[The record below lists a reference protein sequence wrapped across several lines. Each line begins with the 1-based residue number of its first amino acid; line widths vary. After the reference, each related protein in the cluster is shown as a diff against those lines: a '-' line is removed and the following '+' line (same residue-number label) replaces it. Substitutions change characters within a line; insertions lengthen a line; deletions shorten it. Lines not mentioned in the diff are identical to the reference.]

1 MKEGEKSGLSLSS
14 ARSLSP
20 SLFLQKKK
28 KKKRGRFM
36 ESVSSSESFQEEQ
49 PLSLKLFISK

>member
-1 MKEGEKSGLSLSS
+1 MKEGKKSGLSLSS

-20 SLFLQKKK
+20 SLFLQ

>member
-1 MKEGEKSGLSLSS
+1 MKEGKKSGLSLSS

-28 KKKRGRFM
+28 KREIYGVSIILRVLSGGTAL
-36 ESVSSSESFQEEQ
+36 ESKA
-49 PLSLKLFISK
+49 LH

>member
-1 MKEGEKSGLSLSS
+1 MKGGEKSGLSLSS

-28 KKKRGRFM
+28 KKKREIYGVSIILRVLSGGTAL
-36 ESVSSSESFQEEQ
+36 ESKA
-49 PLSLKLFISK
+49 LH

>member
-1 MKEGEKSGLSLSS
+1 MKEGKKSGLSLSS

-20 SLFLQKKK
+20 SLFLQKK

>member
-1 MKEGEKSGLSLSS
+1 MKGGEKSGLSLSS

-20 SLFLQKKK
+20 SLFLQK

>member
-1 MKEGEKSGLSLSS
+1 MKGGEKSGLSLSS

-28 KKKRGRFM
+28 KKREIYGVSIILRVLSGGTAL
-36 ESVSSSESFQEEQ
+36 ESKA
-49 PLSLKLFISK
+49 LH